1 MVGTL
6 LLGLQGTK
14 VIERMMSYAT
24 LGRGR
29 GGTNDNDSASDM
41 IKCGVIGGGGG
52 IIRLW
57 WRVYN
62 YGMTMIHAR

>member
-1 MVGTL
+1 MARVML
-6 LLGLQGTK
+6 D
-14 VIERMMSYAT
+14 YT

-52 IIRLW
+52 SSRFW

-62 YGMTMIHAR
+62 GGMMMVHAR

>member
-1 MVGTL
+1 
-6 LLGLQGTK
+6 
-14 VIERMMSYAT
+14 MMPEAT